1 MIKSEARMEK
11 TTTAVAPISDNEEKL
26 FAFDEI
32 LRGIEEKNNREII
45 PILERIEF
53 NTSFLKKTS
62 KQTAAESR
70 PVTAQ
75 GIFPR
80 VAPLRRRDEKG
91 RFALDEGT
99 KKAPKVPVVTARLA
113 TEEDL
118 VHEEKKRQATSS
130 ATAVTTVGPEPAM
143 QQRPQEAA
151 TEAAPVKKEQVASK
165 SPRGKVPDETKGE
178 RDNRGRFIGKS
189 KSQEARSEQRNKDEK
204 KSLFE
209 SLKDGIGGVGAKG
222 KSAVAANAGTIE
234 EAAGRAA
241 GGPIFEAAMEL
252 KGAVDS
258 ARDEDSMIGKA
269 ARWAGKKTGISK
281 GEEEKPSKEGRD
293 EKGRFLTGTAKADDG
308 SKKIIE
314 TLKGSEN
321 EDEKRHEELI
331 KTILKGNKEKGPE
344 SMGLP
349 SARRTGPGARAK
361 EKLQKAMKKSQLPT
375 VAKAP
380 RMPGGGGPGGGILS
394 TLLSRFALPGMAVV
408 GAGLAGAAVGTAIN
422 SLINSITEKVSDG
435 KHKTAGDAFHD
446 FVNPESKGVRNII
459 GDVESGRK
467 GYSAYQNKDS
477 GIVSA
482 GKYQFTAAGGEKSS
496 LAKVLDN
503 YAGAGG
509 ARTQE
514 AQKYSAII
522 KSGKAE
528 SLRNDAGF
536 RSFLEQTGNDKIMQQ
551 AQEKTFDQN
560 YFNPAIGYAQRQGIN
575 AIKMPKLAAMM
586 VDTNIQGGMADVTQA
601 TSRRLAQQ
609 GKTFKTA
616 SEEEIMNLFVEERK
630 NRLDRVASQKEAK
643 GDTKTASMLR
653 NSKGRVDNVRAA
665 LDKNEKAL
673 RGDAYD
679 IAVATNKERVQP
691 SQDEQQP
698 VASGPSDKASPAKSA
713 ATVAKTAPSPAV
725 NIVASKDDSTQST
738 SKTIPT
744 ETVTPVKP
752 IKKRAFRAV
761 ARKEPPAI
769 GGEITREKASSTDQ
783 PANLAKGESSREK
796 ASPMAATTVEP
807 VEPIVT
813 ATATP
818 VADIRKRILS
828 RTRART
834 AALGGGSLE
843 AKPIEGGAMATE
855 PATSL
860 ATGMPARSVRQPER
874 MTTARAEI
882 PEAPSSIPGPK
893 QAGSDM
899 NGVFMAAIDKLNATM
914 AKMTGQDEAK
924 RSGVPPIRTEFDDTM
939 LTLMAYDRV

>member
-11 TTTAVAPISDNEEKL
+11 TTTAVA
-26 FAFDEI
+26 
-32 LRGIEEKNNREII
+32 

-435 KHKTAGDAFHD
+435 KHKTAGDAFH
-446 FVNPESKGVRNII
+446 NII

-643 GDTKTASMLR
+643 RDTKTASMLR

-679 IAVATNKERVQP
+679 IAVAINKERVQP

-860 ATGMPARSVRQPER
+860 STGMPARSVRQPER